1 MINVKSLV
9 AKQLESLLEEEKNV
23 VTNLA
28 NASALIFQ
36 SYENV
41 NWAGFYIY
49 NSETN
54 ELDLGPFQGNVA
66 CMHIKPGSGVVGTAF
81 EKKASII
88 VPDVHEFAGH
98 IACDANSKSELV
110 VPLFKNDEIYG
121 VIDIDSP
128 SLDRFSS
135 VEQEEIEELAVVL
148 SEHV

>member
-66 CMHIKPGSGVVGTAF
+66 CILNQ
-81 EKKASII
+81 
-88 VPDVHEFAGH
+88 D
-98 IACDANSKSELV
+98 
-110 VPLFKNDEIYG
+110 
-121 VIDIDSP
+121 
-128 SLDRFSS
+128 
-135 VEQEEIEELAVVL
+135 QE
-148 SEHV
+148 